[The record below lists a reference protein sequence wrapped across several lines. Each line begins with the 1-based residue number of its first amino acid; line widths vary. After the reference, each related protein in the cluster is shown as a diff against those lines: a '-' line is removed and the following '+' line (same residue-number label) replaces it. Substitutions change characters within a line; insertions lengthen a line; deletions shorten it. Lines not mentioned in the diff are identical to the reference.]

1 MKKNRAP
8 FYIAAA
14 ICIAVG
20 LALCLAAY
28 AVVRGDFVRLS
39 TAPPYEAKEV
49 SYPAQGWTSLA
60 ILDRN
65 TPVRL
70 ERSPDDQIHITYFEN
85 QDERYRLSD
94 NGGELRMEKLEHKGW
109 IRFVM
114 NFNLQDTTVV
124 VALPEDYTGNVSLIT
139 SNADISA
146 RGLSLPGDVSLQTT
160 NAAIRVQELEC
171 TGRLRLAT
179 TNNAWK
185 LEHVTAAEIEAK
197 ATNRSVSAT
206 QVHTQG
212 SLNLSTTNGAISLED
227 VSAAA
232 CTAQSSN
239 NAIQATEVV
248 TQGRL
253 ELRTTNNTIRL
264 ERVQPGSS
272 AELVTT
278 NGAIRGSILDRADQ
292 YTIESRT
299 TNASNNL
306 PEHFGS
312 GPKRLTARTTNG
324 KIAVDFV
331 E

>member
-8 FYIAAA
+8 FFIAAA

-28 AVVRGDFVRLS
+28 VAVRGDFVSLS
-39 TAPPYEAKEV
+39 TTPPYEAKEA
-49 SYPAQGWTSLA
+49 SYPAQGWTSLSL
-60 ILDRN
+60 LDRN
-65 TPVRL
+65 TRVRL

-85 QDERYRLSD
+85 QDEQYRISD
-94 NGGELRMEKLEHKGW
+94 HGGELRLEKLERKGW

-124 VALPEDYTGNVSLIT
+124 VALPEAYTGNVSLVT
-139 SNADISA
+139 SNAGISA

-171 TGRLRLAT
+171 AGRLRLAT
-179 TNNAWK
+179 TNNAWE

-197 ATNRSVSAT
+197 ATNHSVSAD

-227 VSAAA
+227 ISAAS

-248 TQGRL
+248 AQERL
-253 ELRTTNNTIRL
+253 ELRTTNGAICL
-264 ERVQPGSS
+264 ERVQPGNEN
-272 AELVTT
+272 ELVTT
-278 NGAIRGSILDRADQ
+278 NSAIRGSILGSAGQ
-292 YTIESRT
+292 FTIDSHT

-306 PEHFGS
+306 PGAWVS
-312 GPKRLTARTTNG
+312 GPKRLTVRTTNG